1 MISIFTPIRK
11 GSKRIIN
18 KNFKPIKNYKLGLF
32 EIKIKQLQKLQ
43 NINKKYNFEFIIST
57 DSKKVENY
65 CKKFKWVKIHKRKKS
80 LAGDHSL
87 QKLINITP
95 KICKG
100 KYILW
105 THVTSPM
112 FASSDYL
119 DFLNNFF
126 KKKKRANLSAFSA
139 DKLQKFIYK
148 EKKGWISH
156 SVNQKK
162 WPRTQDLKPIYAL
175 NSAAII
181 SHRNTYIKDKNRL
194 CKNPIPIISS
204 QDKGFDVDT
213 IEDFKKIKN
222 LKIKF

>member
-11 GSKRIIN
+11 GSKRVVN
-18 KNFKPIKNYKLGLF
+18 KNLRPVGNFKLGLL
-32 EIKIKQLQKLQ
+32 EIKIRQFQKLQ

-57 DSKKVENY
+57 DSKRVEHY
-65 CKKFKWVKIHKRKKS
+65 CKKFKWIKIHKRKKN

-87 QKLINITP
+87 QKLINLAP

-100 KYILW
+100 NYILW

-112 FASSDYL
+112 FNSKDYL

-126 KKKKRANLSAFSA
+126 KNKKAKNYSAFSA
-139 DKLQKFIYK
+139 DIIQKFIYS
-148 EKKGWISH
+148 EKAGWISH
-156 SVNQKK
+156 NNKKVK
-162 WPRTQDLKPIYAL
+162 WPRTQDLKKIYAL

-181 SHRNTYIKDKNRL
+181 AHRKTYIKDKNRL
-194 CKNPIPIISS
+194 CKKPIPISTS

-213 IEDFKKIKN
+213 IEDFKKIKRLN
-222 LKIKF
+222 IKF